1 MAKLPRHGTIGKN
14 HILSRSSTYRI
25 CFFICSKYDTFLK
38 DFTIRFRN
46 PETLEHEA
54 SMRQDLNRGNVHWT
68 FPLRSASV
76 GAKRVPLARSTL
88 CVPNRT
94 LLFVY
99 NLSGP
104 GKRVNKP
111 FLKKGVGSWIEKE
124 RPLAQ
129 WSLKYNLIFMLR

>member
-1 MAKLPRHGTIGKN
+1 MKKRTPHGV
-14 HILSRSSTYRI
+14 RP
-25 CFFICSKYDTFLK
+25 F
-38 DFTIRFRN
+38 
-46 PETLEHEA
+46 A
-54 SMRQDLNRGNVHWT
+54 SMRQDLNRSNVHWT
-68 FPLRSASV
+68 CSLRSASV

-111 FLKKGVGSWIEKE
+111 FLKKGVESWIEKE

>member
-1 MAKLPRHGTIGKN
+1 
-14 HILSRSSTYRI
+14 
-25 CFFICSKYDTFLK
+25 
-38 DFTIRFRN
+38 
-46 PETLEHEA
+46 
-54 SMRQDLNRGNVHWT
+54 MRQDLNRSNVHWT
-68 FPLRSASV
+68 FGLRSASV
-76 GAKRVPLARSTL
+76 GAKRVPLARSTF

-99 NLSGP
+99 KTSGP

-111 FLKKGVGSWIEKE
+111 FLKKGAESRIEKE

>member
-1 MAKLPRHGTIGKN
+1 
-14 HILSRSSTYRI
+14 
-25 CFFICSKYDTFLK
+25 
-38 DFTIRFRN
+38 
-46 PETLEHEA
+46 
-54 SMRQDLNRGNVHWT
+54 MRQDLNRGNVHWT

-76 GAKRVPLARSTL
+76 VAKRVPLARSVSAPLRSALSARPLDVQGL

-99 NLSGP
+99 KTSGP
-104 GKRVNKP
+104 VKRINTP
-111 FLKKGVGSWIEKE
+111 FLKKGVESWIEKE